1 MKSETLPLTKQ
12 KIVDSSIMLF
22 NQKGYSGTS
31 VREIAKAANVNVA
44 HISYY
49 FKGKG
54 GLLEYLVSQFY
65 EDYIR
70 IVEKGY
76 DKVRYVSARECLL
89 SLIFDILSYQH
100 NHRQLTRFVY
110 REVTIDSTLNRE
122 IMSTYLTKEKYI
134 LQSIIEEG
142 KRDQEFI
149 GLPVSHF
156 MIQLKSLLMMPYLQ
170 PLYMTEVL
178 HLQPHEEYFYKAY
191 FKEVKIWLTS
201 MFEHKNQTPGYAA
214 IR

>member
-1 MKSETLPLTKQ
+1 MKSDILPTTKD
-12 KIVDSSIMLF
+12 KIVDAAILLF
-22 NQKGYSGTS
+22 NQKGFSGTS
-31 VREIAKAANVNVA
+31 VREIAKEANVNVA

-54 GLLEYLVSQFY
+54 GLLEFLVSQFY

-76 DKVRYVSARECLL
+76 DKVHYISAKECLL

-134 LQSIIEEG
+134 LQTIIEEG
-142 KRDQEFI
+142 KRKKEFI
-149 GLPVSHF
+149 GLPVPHF
-156 MIQLKSLLMMPYLQ
+156 MIQLKSLLTMPYLQ
-170 PLYMTEVL
+170 PQYISEVL

-201 MFEHKNQTPGYAA
+201 MLEHKNETAGFAA

>member
-1 MKSETLPLTKQ
+1 MKSDTLPTTKD
-12 KIVDSSIMLF
+12 KIVDSAILLF

-54 GLLEYLVSQFY
+54 GLLEYLVSLFY

-70 IVEKGY
+70 IVEKTF
-76 DKVRYVSARECLL
+76 DKVRYISAKECLL

-100 NHRQLTRFVY
+100 NNRQLTRFVY

-142 KRDQEFI
+142 KRKKELI
-149 GLPVSHF
+149 GLPVPHF
-156 MIQLKSLLMMPYLQ
+156 MIQLKSLLTMPYLQ
-170 PLYMTEVL
+170 PQYISEVL

-201 MFEHKNQTPGYAA
+201 MLEHKSGTMGYAA